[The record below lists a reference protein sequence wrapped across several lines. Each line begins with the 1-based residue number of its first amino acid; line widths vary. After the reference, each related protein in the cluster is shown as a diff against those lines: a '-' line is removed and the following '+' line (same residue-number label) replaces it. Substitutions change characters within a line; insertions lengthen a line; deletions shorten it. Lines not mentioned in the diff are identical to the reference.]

1 MHSMATRLGA
11 TRRDRAKQ
19 VKLRR
24 TGHTIAYV
32 LAIYVLL
39 FLLGLPLID
48 FCTIGLR
55 SQALFMAAHDSAF
68 NASKCKSFL
77 VDISGSEPSAKTI
90 AESSALRAASLMNGT
105 TIDSVVTSIL
115 STNIN
120 SLTTTRQTVPL
131 SQPADTSQHV
141 YQIEVV
147 VTGRVRPFLTFSR
160 NIFGDVPGLTQDLRL
175 VVRSAENCEFTQ
187 GLTM

>member
-1 MHSMATRLGA
+1 MHSIATRLGA
-11 TRRDRAKQ
+11 RRRDRAKQ
-19 VKLRR
+19 VLLRR
-24 TGHTIAYV
+24 TGQTLAYV

-39 FLLGLPLID
+39 FLIGLPLID
-48 FCTIGLR
+48 FCTLGLR

-77 VDISGSEPSAKTI
+77 VDISSSEQAAKTV

-115 STNIN
+115 VTNIN
-120 SLTTTRQTVPL
+120 SLATTRQTAPL
-131 SQPADTSQHV
+131 SQPADTSQYV

-147 VTGRVRPFLTFSR
+147 VTGRVKPLLMFSR
-160 NIFGDVPGLTQDLRL
+160 NIFGDIPGLTQELKL
-175 VVRSAENCEFTQ
+175 AVRACENCESTQ